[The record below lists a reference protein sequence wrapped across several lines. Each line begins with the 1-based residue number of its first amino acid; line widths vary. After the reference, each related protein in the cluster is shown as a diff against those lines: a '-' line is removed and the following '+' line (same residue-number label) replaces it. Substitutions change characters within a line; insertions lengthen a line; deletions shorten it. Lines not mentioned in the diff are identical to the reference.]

1 MDSDDDFADRIR
13 IQMRKAFFDR
23 LGEDIRGGDF
33 ESTFELLEESKN
45 RICAVVP
52 KRTDIHAQL
61 NESIDIAYFKQMVKH
76 NAFETNHI
84 KSIMEALIN
93 HIKSLGSEHDE
104 PFHEIFRTQIEV
116 RFQRGEQLDII
127 LPFFFDETMLRL
139 DKLEHDIESFKNS
152 EIYKMLMEQ
161 RERNEFLRKSSS

>member
-1 MDSDDDFADRIR
+1 
-13 IQMRKAFFDR
+13 
-23 LGEDIRGGDF
+23 
-33 ESTFELLEESKN
+33 
-45 RICAVVP
+45 
-52 KRTDIHAQL
+52 
-61 NESIDIAYFKQMVKH
+61 MVKH

-104 PFHEIFRTQIEV
+104 PFHEIFRTQIQV

-139 DKLEHDIESFKNS
+139 DKLEHDIETFKNS